1 MGHIW
6 MPSETF
12 VRSLS
17 EDAGCRS
24 GFALGEDDILGHLGA
39 DHQFVEEITSREIVR
54 LASNDYADAVGD
66 LLFALGAARTPG
78 MPPLTKRFLWKL
90 DQGLSEVFDIFRL
103 MEIEAVGTEYA
114 RRLLAKDS
122 SQNDVLEEL
131 RRLLG
136 DHEET
141 CLPGLLAAIDEE
153 IGVNP
158 FYVRETSKSDLIA
171 LGDLFQSETLPSDDD
186 RFFDQ
191 RFVDYLDRNPEALL
205 KMNWRQFE
213 GLAAE
218 WFQRQGYSVEIG
230 PGRNDGG
237 VDLRL
242 WKDDLSQS
250 GPPTVIVQCKR
261 HKEKVDRVTV
271 KALYSDLLFENATG
285 AMVVTTSDISR
296 GANKDIQAREYPI
309 TTANLE
315 AVTSW
320 LSEMR
325 TPGNGF
331 LGFDDPLPDQSAE
344 Q

>member
-1 MGHIW
+1 MGHIL
-6 MPSETF
+6 MPSEAF

-24 GFALGEDDILGHLGA
+24 GFALGEPDILESLGA
-39 DHQFVEEITSREIVR
+39 DHRFVEEITAREVVR
-54 LASNDYADAVGD
+54 LASDDYADAVGD

-78 MPPLTKRFLWKL
+78 MPPLSRRFLWNIEKEPGEGL
-90 DQGLSEVFDIFRL
+90 DVFQL
-103 MEIEAVGTEYA
+103 MKIEAVGREFA
-114 RRLLAKDS
+114 RRKLARDDS
-122 SQNDVLEEL
+122 QAEVLAEL
-131 RRLLG
+131 RLLLG
-136 DHEET
+136 ANEAVWF
-141 CLPGLLAAIDEE
+141 PGLLAAIDEE

-158 FYVRETSKSDLIA
+158 FYVRQIVKSDLI
-171 LGDLFQSETLPSDDD
+171 LLKDLFQSEALPSDDG

-191 RFVDYLDRNPEALL
+191 RFIDYLNRNPEKLFQ
-205 KMNWRQFE
+205 MNWRKFE

-218 WFQRQGYSVEIG
+218 WFQRSGYTVELG

-237 VDLRL
+237 VDLRI

-261 HKEKVDRVTV
+261 YKDKIDRVTV
-271 KALYSDLLFENATG
+271 KALYSDLIFEKATG

-296 GANKDIQAREYPI
+296 GAKKDIEAREYPI

-315 AVTSW
+315 TVTTW

-325 TPGNGF
+325 APGNGF
-331 LGFDDPLPDQSAE
+331 LNFDDSIPQ
-344 Q
+344 

>member
-1 MGHIW
+1 MGHIL
-6 MPSETF
+6 MPSEAF

-24 GFALGEDDILGHLGA
+24 GFALGEADILEHLGG
-39 DHQFVEEITSREIVR
+39 DHRFVEEITARDVVR
-54 LASNDYADAVGD
+54 LASEDYADAVGD

-78 MPPLTKRFLWKL
+78 MPPLSSRFLWNIG
-90 DQGLSEVFDIFRL
+90 QEPGEGFDICKL
-103 MEIEAVGTEYA
+103 MEIEAFGREFA
-114 RRLLAKDS
+114 RRKHARNDS
-122 SQNDVLEEL
+122 QVEVLEGL
-131 RRLLG
+131 RLLLG
-136 DHEET
+136 ANEAAW
-141 CLPGLLAAIDEE
+141 LPGLLVAIDEE
-153 IGVNP
+153 MGINP
-158 FYVRETSKSDLIA
+158 FYVREIVKSDLI
-171 LGDLFQSETLPSDDD
+171 LLRDLFHSECLPIDDG

-191 RFVDYLDRNPEALL
+191 RFIDYLNRNPKKLFE
-205 KMNWRQFE
+205 MNWRQFE

-218 WFQRQGYSVEIG
+218 WFQRNGYMVELG

-237 VDLRL
+237 VDLRI
-242 WKDDLSQS
+242 WKDDLSRS

-261 HKEKVDRVTV
+261 YKEKIDRVTV
-271 KALYSDLLFENATG
+271 KALYSDLIFEKATG

-296 GANKDIQAREYPI
+296 GAKKDIAAREYPI

-315 AVTSW
+315 KVTAW

-331 LGFDDPLPDQSAE
+331 LNFDDPTQ